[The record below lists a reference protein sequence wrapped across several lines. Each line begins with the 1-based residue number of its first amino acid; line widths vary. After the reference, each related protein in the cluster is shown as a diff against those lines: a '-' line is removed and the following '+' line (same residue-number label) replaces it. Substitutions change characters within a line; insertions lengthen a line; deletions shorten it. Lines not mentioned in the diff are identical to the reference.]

1 MITQEL
7 EASVIG
13 GLLISGMTPESGEV
27 IGTLEPEAF
36 SIPLYQA
43 MFCEIQRQAKTRNL
57 IDTMLVAEA
66 MGEKHFADV
75 WETYRACPSAANLR
89 GYADR
94 VNANYERRQ
103 VLHAM
108 TDTYNRIEAG
118 TTDVAE
124 QAILELVARIETIRK
139 PQDEIRPIHMNELL
153 DSYATKLEAR
163 LTMGDES
170 DTLKTGI
177 EELDRIT
184 GGFNPED
191 LIIAAARPG
200 MGKTEFALTVASGVG
215 EQKCSEGKRR
225 GVLIFSLEMSS
236 MQVIERQLAGA
247 GGMSVSVLRN
257 PAKMDDEGWARVSS
271 GIGRLTD
278 MDVWIVDASKLN
290 VEQIRAITTRHK
302 QKYPGLS
309 LVIADYLTL
318 IDMPKADRHDLA
330 VGHISGS
337 LKRMA
342 KALRTPV
349 LVLSQLSR
357 KVEERPNKRPN
368 NSDLRDSGSI
378 EQDADM
384 ILMLYRDA
392 VYNEDS
398 SAAPYAEIIVT
409 KNRFGT
415 LGTVY
420 QKFING
426 HFLPCDQVEARNA
439 SRQQTNT
446 NQSGR
451 RYSAGADV

>member
-1 MITQEL
+1 MITQDL

-27 IGTLEPEAF
+27 IGTLAPEAF

-43 MFCEIQRQAKTRNL
+43 MFREIQRQAKTRSL

-66 MGEKHFADV
+66 MGDQYFADV

-89 GYADR
+89 GYAGR

-103 VLHAM
+103 VLTAM

-139 PQDEIRPIHMNELL
+139 PQDEIRPVHMSELL
-153 DSYATKLEAR
+153 DSYATKLETR

-200 MGKTEFALTVASGVG
+200 MGKTEFALTVASGIA
-215 EQKCSEGKRR
+215 EQKCGEGKRR

-247 GGMSVSVLRN
+247 CGMSVSVLRN

-302 QKYPGLS
+302 QKHPGLS

-342 KALRTPV
+342 KALHTPV

-357 KVEERPNKRPN
+357 QVEQRPNKRPN
-368 NSDLRDSGSI
+368 NADLRDSGSI

-392 VYNEDS
+392 VYNEES
-398 SAAPYAEIIVT
+398 PAASYAEIIVT

-426 HFLPCDQVEARNA
+426 HFMPCDQVEARNA
-439 SRQQTNT
+439 SRQSANT
-446 NQSGR
+446 KQQGR
-451 RYSAGADV
+451 RYAAGADV